1 MRLGIVIGS
10 VLLALSAGAASAAKM
25 SDAELLRQQA
35 EHLCYDDVQR
45 LCNDSIPDEDK
56 ITACMKAKHAQLS
69 PACAKVFDKGIAG
82 N

>member
-1 MRLGIVIGS
+1 MKSGILIGTVI
-10 VLLALSAGAASAAKM
+10 LAVTAGPAFAAKM

-35 EHLCYDDVQR
+35 EHLCYDDVQK

-56 ITACMKAKHAQLS
+56 ITACMKAKHTELS

-82 N
+82 K

>member
-1 MRLGIVIGS
+1 MKFGILIGS
-10 VLLALSAGAASAAKM
+10 ALVMAAAGPAFAAKM

-56 ITACMKAKHAQLS
+56 ITACMKANHAQLS

-82 N
+82 K